1 MSILSSLYDIR
12 KINNGFLW
20 STMFVLTSIPIIN
33 LYDKKTI
40 YDILYKNDYL
50 NYIENKK
57 NFYTKLTLALAI
69 TGFIV
74 GYNKGQPK
82 LLL

>member
-1 MSILSSLYDIR
+1 MSILSALYDIR

-20 STMFVLTSIPIIN
+20 STMFVFTGIPIIN

-40 YDILYKNDYL
+40 YDILYNDYL
-50 NYIENKK
+50 NYIEKKK

-69 TGFIV
+69 TGFII
-74 GYNKGQPK
+74 GYNKRQPR
-82 LLL
+82 LL

>member
-1 MSILSSLYDIR
+1 MSIISSLYDIR
-12 KINNGFLW
+12 KINNGLLW
-20 STMFVLTSIPIIN
+20 STMFVFTGVPIIN

-74 GYNKGQPK
+74 GYNKPKPK

>member
-40 YDILYKNDYL
+40 YWGGYAHHHRLYNTATRIK
-50 NYIENKK
+50 
-57 NFYTKLTLALAI
+57 TL
-69 TGFIV
+69 
-74 GYNKGQPK
+74 P
-82 LLL
+82 

>member
-20 STMFVLTSIPIIN
+20 STMFVLTGIPIIN

-40 YDILYKNDYL
+40 YDILYRNDYL
-50 NYIENKK
+50 NYIEKKK
-57 NFYTKLTLALAI
+57 NFYIKLTLSLAL

-74 GYNKGQPK
+74 GYNKRQPK

>member
-40 YDILYKNDYL
+40 YDTLYKNDYL
-50 NYIENKK
+50 NYIEKKK

-74 GYNKGQPK
+74 GYNKRQPK